1 MRRVSPALFIVL
13 LLAASASAE
22 TASQV
27 FKQVSPSV
35 VVVLT

>member
-1 MRRVSPALFIVL
+1 MRKVSPAWFIVSL

-27 FKQVSPSV
+27 FQQASPAWSWC
-35 VVVLT
+35 